1 MTVCGR
7 CGRIAIGAELDL
19 VNHPGARLAGKIKTE
34 HDPTLHELKR
44 EVAAEAVLD
53 EAEGIEERLL

>member
-19 VNHPGARLAGKIKTE
+19 VNHPGARLAGKVRPS
-34 HDPTLHELKR
+34 DPTLHELKR
-44 EVAAEAVLD
+44 DVAAEAVLD